1 MSLGSRSGVNC
12 SLEKDPLIL
21 AARAFAARVF
31 PTPGTS
37 SSSRCSP
44 AISEMTSICTSSSF
58 PKTTLLMFSRRSRE
72 VSKAFCDIDC
82 GLQKGRKTH
91 MPCGRGEVLGQGILS
106 LNYVLLNYSSLQAP
120 QIIARFEVWYRD
132 DVTLSR
138 VIRRTKYFH
147 HQIRTRFSGLI
158 KS

>member
-1 MSLGSRSGVNC
+1 
-12 SLEKDPLIL
+12 
-21 AARAFAARVF
+21 
-31 PTPGTS
+31 
-37 SSSRCSP
+37 
-44 AISEMTSICTSSSF
+44 
-58 PKTTLLMFSRRSRE
+58 
-72 VSKAFCDIDC
+72 
-82 GLQKGRKTH
+82 

-138 VIRRTKYFH
+138 EIRRTKYFY